1 MGYNPRVRKKVS
13 PEDLT
18 VEELRRLLVEKR
30 RSARQDRIARFR
42 QTGRVIT
49 LVSDA
54 EAYSLDKMR
63 SSAMVEET
71 EESGRGALK
80 SRLRRFFDGL
90 LLTAEVGA
98 VIGLVFIIF
107 NGVEMM
113 RDLNQQVAEAL
124 ELPTPTPTAPITAVV
139 LPSGHTPPD
148 SPEGVRPNEAEIPEH
163 LRPLVSSLSSVPIP
177 TQAPE
182 HAREVQIP
190 AINVSATIVQG
201 DNWEQLKKGVGQHI
215 GTANPGE
222 KGNIVLT
229 AHNDVFGS
237 IFRYLDQLQPG
248 DEVRILTS
256 QKAHTYVVTGTRI
269 VEPTQVEVMAPT
281 ADATATLIS
290 CYPYLVDNKRIVVTA
305 KLLESNR

>member
-1 MGYNPRVRKKVS
+1 VRKKVS
-13 PEDLT
+13 PEDLS

-30 RSARQDRIARFR
+30 RSARKERIARFR

-49 LVSDA
+49 LISDT
-54 EAYSLDKMR
+54 EAYSLDSLR
-63 SSAMVEET
+63 SSSLLEET
-71 EESGRGALK
+71 EDEQEGSFKFRV
-80 SRLRRFFDGL
+80 RRFFDSL
-90 LLTAEVGA
+90 LLAAEVGA

-107 NGVEMM
+107 TAIESM

-124 ELPTPTPTAPITAVV
+124 ELPTPTPTAPITAVI

-148 SPEGVRPNEAEIPEH
+148 SPLGARPNDAEIPEH
-163 LRPLVSSLSSVPIP
+163 LRPLVNSLSNVPIP

-182 HAREVQIP
+182 HAREIHVP
-190 AINVSATIVQG
+190 ALNIYVTIVQG
-201 DNWEQLKKGVGQHI
+201 DGWDQLKKGVGQHI

-237 IFRYLDQLQPG
+237 YFRYLDQLQPG

-256 QKAHTYVVTGTRI
+256 QKSHTYIVTGTRI
-269 VEPTQVEVMAPT
+269 VEPTQVEVLAPT
-281 ADATATLIS
+281 SDATATLIS
-290 CYPYLVDNKRIVVTA
+290 CYPYMVNNKRIVVTA
-305 KLLESNR
+305 KLLESSR